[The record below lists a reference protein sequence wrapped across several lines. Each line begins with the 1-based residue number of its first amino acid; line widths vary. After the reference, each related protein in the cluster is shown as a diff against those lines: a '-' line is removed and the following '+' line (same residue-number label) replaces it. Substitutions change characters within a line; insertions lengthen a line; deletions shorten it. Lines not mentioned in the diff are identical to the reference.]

1 MSANVSDVDQAD
13 FNTAIIE
20 RSKTV
25 PVVVDFWAEW
35 CGPCKQLSP
44 VLEKLADEYN
54 GGFELA
60 KIDVDA
66 NQALAQQMG
75 VQGIPAVVAFSGGQP
90 VDSFQGALPE
100 PQVREWLDSF
110 ASPAMNDALEL
121 ALQLLDRGDEAGA
134 EKALRALLAETPD
147 AETALTL
154 ATLYID
160 QNRMAEAIEV
170 LEAVGGSPEAD
181 QLRSIAAM
189 ALTAGEADGLAAELE
204 SNPDDVGLQIRYA
217 VSLAGGGKHEEALER
232 LLDIVYA
239 GGDSREDARVA
250 MISIFD
256 ALGTAHPTA
265 AEYRRRLANALY

>member
-1 MSANVSDVDQAD
+1 MSAYVTDVDQAE

-35 CGPCKQLSP
+35 CEPCKQLSP
-44 VLEKLADEYN
+44 ILERLADEYD

-75 VQGIPAVVAFSGGQP
+75 IQGIPAVVAFADGQP
-90 VDSFQGALPE
+90 VNSFQGALPE
-100 PQVREWLDSF
+100 EQVREWLTTF
-110 ASPAMNDALEL
+110 ATPPMNDHLEMVG
-121 ALQLLDRGDEAGA
+121 QLLDGGDEAGA
-134 EKALRALLAETPD
+134 EQALRNLLAESPD

-160 QNRMAEAIEV
+160 QNRLPEAIEV
-170 LEAVGGSPEAD
+170 LDSVEGSPEAD

-189 ALTAGEADGLAAELE
+189 AMTAGEADSLAAELE
-204 SNPDDVGLQIRYA
+204 ANPDDVGLQIRYA
-217 VSLAGGGKHEEALER
+217 VSLAGGGKHDEALDR
-232 LLDIVYA
+232 LLNIVYA
-239 GGDSREDARVA
+239 GGDTREDARVA
-250 MISIFD
+250 MISVFD
-256 ALGTAHPTA
+256 ALGPTHPMSI
-265 AEYRRRLANALY
+265 EYRRRLANALY

>member
-1 MSANVSDVDQAD
+1 MSAYVSDVDQAD

-54 GGFELA
+54 GAFELA

-66 NQALAQQMG
+66 NQELAQQMG

-100 PQVREWLDSF
+100 PQVREWLSGF
-110 ASPAMNDALEL
+110 ARPAMRDGLEL
-121 ALQLLDRGDEAGA
+121 AMQMLDRGDEAGA
-134 EKALRALLAETPD
+134 EQALRALLAETPD

-160 QNRMAEAIEV
+160 QNRMADAIEV
-170 LEAVGGSPEAD
+170 LEGVEGSPEAD

-189 ALTAGEADGLAAELE
+189 AMTAGEADSLAAQLE
-204 SNPDDVGLQIRYA
+204 TNPDDVGLQIRYA
-217 VSLAGGGKHEEALER
+217 VSLAGGGKHEEGLER

-239 GGDSREDARVA
+239 GGDSRDDARLA
-250 MISIFD
+250 MISVFD
-256 ALGTAHPTA
+256 ALGPAHPA
-265 AEYRRRLANALY
+265 ATEYRRRLANALY